1 MRFLQQTDKCPHCD
15 IEIRHHDPEQ
25 YADCIDSL
33 EHDDQSKVIT
43 DTLKSSRMVSQKFG
57 VETFHDAR
65 PEFIGD
71 NRTSWEEA
79 DCWIVGEDVGLY
91 LWGPSGTGKSYA
103 ARSILYQAMDS
114 SFRDSI
120 YESSAYKI
128 FSAMSRF
135 DRDRFVDL
143 EYIRFLLIDDIDKM
157 DWDSKA
163 VSALWSLLNERINN
177 QCRTIITSNV
187 APDKLR
193 SVFVSGSGGNAS
205 KIESMMQRL
214 HPIKV
219 LEFKGESLRGRE

>member
-1 MRFLQQTDKCPHCD
+1 MRFLQQTDRCPYCD
-15 IEIRHHDPEQ
+15 IEIRHHNPEQ

-33 EHDDQSKVIT
+33 EHDDKSKVIT
-43 DTLKSSRMVSQKFG
+43 DTLKSSRMVSQQFG
-57 VETFHDAR
+57 IETFGNSNI
-65 PEFIGD
+65 EFIGD
-71 NRTSWEEA
+71 NATSWEEA
-79 DCWIVGEDVGLY
+79 DWWLESDAVGLY

-103 ARSILYQAMDS
+103 ARSILYQAMEARFS
-114 SFRDSI
+114 V

-143 EYIRFLLIDDIDKM
+143 EYIRILLIDDIDKM

-163 VSALWSLLNERINN
+163 VSALWSLLNERTNN

-187 APDKLR
+187 ARYKLR
-193 SVFVSGSGGNAS
+193 SVFVSGAGGNGS

-214 HPIKV
+214 HPITK